1 MLLVTRPGYDPTEMV
16 KGGDFV
22 VAGMSFYTP
31 IIEHVPHGGLE
42 VCCGRNRERPELVG
56 SSEDADELGFASRTK
71 SRLTT
76 SFQLKAF
83 KVRSGYE

>member
-56 SSEDADELGFASRTK
+56 SSEDADRI
-71 SRLTT
+71 R
-76 SFQLKAF
+76 
-83 KVRSGYE
+83 VRFTHEVATDDIFSIESV